1 MALIVIDS
9 KNANRCQACRQ
20 HTPSGVSEIGQTWT
34 HLMTTPC
41 RNLVLRQHD
50 HTYAQSNYFL
60 HCQLFLFQH
69 MDFDFDAS
77 LSTLCTAHISR
88 IPTSYRL
95 RFNYASFAS

>member
-20 HTPSGVSEIGQTWT
+20 HTPRASAKSAKRG

-41 RNLVLRQHD
+41 RNLVLRQHA

-88 IPTSYRL
+88 IRTSYRS